1 MPSLR
6 FLFDSVISPILLY
19 GSEIWGYQKSDV
31 IEKVHINACKQFLG
45 VSNDMCNSAVLG
57 ECGRSPMYV
66 FQVVRCIK
74 YWFKCL
80 MTDIPRYVI
89 RCL

>member
-31 IEKVHINACKQFLG
+31 IEKVHINACKKFLG
-45 VSNDMCNSAVLG
+45 VSNNMCNSAVLG
-57 ECGRSPMYV
+57 ECGLFANVCFSSCAMYKILV
-66 FQVVRCIK
+66 
-74 YWFKCL
+74 
-80 MTDIPRYVI
+80 
-89 RCL
+89 